1 MIHINLLTT
10 SDTYNDLQA
19 MNLFQTIEN
28 KYNHHLK
35 IHKYLINPTS
45 PMPNAEILESL
56 DCIVFAYGEAR
67 PVLPTLFRSINKA
80 PNLKFINVGM

>member
-1 MIHINLLTT
+1 
-10 SDTYNDLQA
+10 
-19 MNLFQTIEN
+19 
-28 KYNHHLK
+28 
-35 IHKYLINPTS
+35 
-45 PMPNAEILESL
+45 MPNAEILESL